1 MASVNAPSSTAARQA
16 YFTFAAMAVVLAV
29 APFVVYPVFLM
40 KALCLALFACAF
52 NLLLGYVGLLSF
64 GHAMFFGASAYG
76 AAYAAKEWG
85 ASPGLAILSGT
96 LLGGVLGS
104 AVGALAIRRQGIY
117 FAMVTLGFAQMIY
130 FLCVQ
135 VPWTGGENGLQGV
148 PRGTL
153 LWVFDLNSTTT
164 LYFFVVAIFLFGSLT
179 IQRAI
184 HSPFGEVL
192 RAIREHEPRMISLG
206 YEVNRYKWLAF
217 VLSATLAGLAGS
229 TKAIVFQLASL
240 TDVHWTTSGEVVLM
254 TLLGGL
260 GRVWGPV
267 VGAIILVTLE
277 NYLGPLGGW
286 FSVIQ
291 GALFI
296 VCVLVF
302 RQGIVGEIERLTKR
316 ARGLRDSPVRG

>member
-1 MASVNAPSSTAARQA
+1 MASASTAARQT
-16 YFTFAAMAVVLAV
+16 YFTCALMAVVLAA
-29 APFVVYPVFLM
+29 APFVVYPVFVM

-64 GHAMFFGASAYG
+64 GHAMFFGVAAYG
-76 AAYAAKEWG
+76 TAYVAKEWG
-85 ASPGLAILSGT
+85 ITPGLAILTGT
-96 LLGGVLGS
+96 LLAGVLGS

-117 FAMVTLGFAQMIY
+117 FAMVTLGFAQMVY

-135 VPWTGGENGLQGV
+135 LPWTGGENGLQGV

-153 LWVFDLNSTTT
+153 LWVFDLHRTTT
-164 LYFFVVAIFLFGSLT
+164 LYFFVVAIFLAGFFS
-179 IQRAI
+179 IARII

-192 RAIREHEPRMISLG
+192 RGIREHEPRMISLG

-267 VGAIILVTLE
+267 VGAILLVTLE

-286 FSVIQ
+286 FTVIQ
-291 GALFI
+291 GVLFI

-302 RQGIVGEIERLTKR
+302 RQGIVGELARLMNR
-316 ARGLRDSPVRG
+316 SRGLRGSPPRG

>member
-1 MASVNAPSSTAARQA
+1 MAIVSARAGAATRQS
-16 YFTFAAMAVVLAV
+16 YFAFGTMLVVLLI

-52 NLLLGYVGLLSF
+52 NLLIGYVGLLSF
-64 GHAMFFGASAYG
+64 GHAMFFGTSAYG

-85 ASPGLAILSGT
+85 ASPGLAILFGALIAA
-96 LLGGVLGS
+96 LLG
-104 AVGALAIRRQGIY
+104 AVTGALAIRRQGIY
-117 FAMVTLGFAQMIY
+117 FAMITLGFAQMIY

-153 LWVFDLNSTTT
+153 LWVFDLQSTTT
-164 LYFFVVAIFLFGSLT
+164 LYFFVVAIFLSGFLIIYRT
-179 IQRAI
+179 I

-206 YEVNRYKWLAF
+206 YNVDRYKWLAF
-217 VLSATLAGLAGS
+217 VLSAALAGLAGS
-229 TKAIVFQLASL
+229 TKVIVFQLASL

-267 VGAIILVTLE
+267 VGAVILITLE

-286 FSVIQ
+286 FTVIQ
-291 GALFI
+291 GVIFI

-302 RQGIVGEIERLTKR
+302 RQGIVGEIERLVKR
-316 ARGLRDSPVRG
+316 RAPAAVG